1 MAEFSTLPL
10 LIRRNKSNVIPYNSI
25 YYHKIM
31 FLMAH
36 HGQQKHKP
44 AAYDNFLPK
53 ITSVENNHKNIEKT
67 N

>member
-1 MAEFSTLPL
+1 
-10 LIRRNKSNVIPYNSI
+10 
-25 YYHKIM
+25 
-31 FLMAH
+31 MAH

-44 AAYDNFLPK
+44 AAYNNFLPK